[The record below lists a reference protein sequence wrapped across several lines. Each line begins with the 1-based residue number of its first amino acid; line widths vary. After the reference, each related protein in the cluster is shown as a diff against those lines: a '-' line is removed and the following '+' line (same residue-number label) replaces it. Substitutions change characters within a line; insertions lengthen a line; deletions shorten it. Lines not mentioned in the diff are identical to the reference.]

1 MEIEL
6 ITLDITE
13 DDQLDFQIALVDS
26 PAIEV
31 NWMAFSKDRKFFQ
44 IEDEEQRIVSGYFM
58 VADLPIYRRDANG
71 EYYVRFTR
79 ESIKNIAENFMRNGL
94 TSNTNEMHQT
104 NEFSEGVFVLESWLI
119 DSKRGTKAPNGFESL
134 EGSWF
139 GSMKVENDEIWEKV
153 KSGEFKGFSVEG
165 NFIPTDN
172 INSDERILEAIK
184 KIIKGEVEITN
195 KD

>member
-1 MEIEL
+1 MEVEL

-13 DDQLDFQIALVDS
+13 EDQLDFQIALVDS

-58 VADLPIYRRDANG
+58 IADLPIYRRDANG
-71 EYYVRFTR
+71 EYYVKFDSK
-79 ESIKNIAENFMRNGL
+79 SIKNIAENFMRNGL

-104 NEFSEGVFVLESWLI
+104 NHFSEGVFVLESWLI
-119 DSKRGTKAPNGFESL
+119 DSKRGTNAPTGFENL

-139 GSMKVENDEIWEKV
+139 GSMKIENDDIWAKV

-165 NFIPTDN
+165 NFIPTKELK
-172 INSDERILEAIK
+172 SDQRILEAIK
-184 KIIKGEVEITN
+184 KIIKGEAKITQA
-195 KD
+195 